1 MTAITIP
8 DRFKVTPEQFD
19 ELAAINR
26 DIRMELTAK
35 GELIAMPP
43 TGGTAGRRNYW
54 LRKRLDFYLQNQNP
68 AEIVILSDRTF
79 DADQLTI
86 EYANLQVF
94 PGEVHYAEW
103 ET

>member
-43 TGGTAGRRNYW
+43 TGGTAGRRNY
-54 LRKRLDFYLQNQNP
+54 
-68 AEIVILSDRTF
+68 
-79 DADQLTI
+79 
-86 EYANLQVF
+86 
-94 PGEVHYAEW
+94 
-103 ET
+103 